1 MKNILLETFLSDF
14 CEEMGLGAM
23 GNMDFGSFS
32 EMGLDENDESPTENN
47 GSGDD
52 INFDEDPLELLMNI
66 TDTGLSNTDAYV
78 KESISK
84 SNENNDSLSKSNEDD
99 DAISKCN
106 NNGNVDDKSEPGQ
119 SKKKKSRS
127 RRRKK
132 NKKNSG
138 NSETGGDNINEEQ
151 NVSEDNKQTAEE
163 SRNID
168 EDKSNTES
176 KLALKNNGED
186 RSDKNEIKETV
197 VGPED
202 KQNVSDLDEV
212 SRTEPKNTSN
222 EIDMTEQ
229 TEESFSGKLL
239 FPGEVDDDDTTTSV
253 TKEFRL
259 EFKATYSDPAGN
271 DGASTTQVCITQS
284 FHFCVHFHI
293 SYLFKSR

>member
-23 GNMDFGSFS
+23 GNMDFGSLS
-32 EMGLDENDESPTENN
+32 GMGLDENDESPTENN

-84 SNENNDSLSKSNEDD
+84 SNENNDSVSKSNGDD

-106 NNGNVDDKSEPGQ
+106 DNGNADDKSVPGQ

-132 NKKNSG
+132 NKKDSG
-138 NSETGGDNINEEQ
+138 NSETGVENINKEQ
-151 NVSEDNKQTAEE
+151 TVSEDNKQTAED

-168 EDKSNTES
+168 EDKSKTES
-176 KLALKNNGED
+176 KQAPKSNGED
-186 RSDKNEIKETV
+186 RNDKNKIKETV
-197 VGPED
+197 VSPED
-202 KQNVSDLDEV
+202 KQNVSDSDEA
-212 SRTEPKNTSN
+212 SRTEPKDTSDEN
-222 EIDMTEQ
+222 DTTEQ

-253 TKEFRL
+253 TKETRL
-259 EFKATYSDPAGN
+259 EFKATYSDPPWN
-271 DGASTTQVCITQS
+271 DNASTTQVCIALS
-284 FHFCVHFHI
+284 FHFYVCFHI
-293 SYLFKSR
+293 YI